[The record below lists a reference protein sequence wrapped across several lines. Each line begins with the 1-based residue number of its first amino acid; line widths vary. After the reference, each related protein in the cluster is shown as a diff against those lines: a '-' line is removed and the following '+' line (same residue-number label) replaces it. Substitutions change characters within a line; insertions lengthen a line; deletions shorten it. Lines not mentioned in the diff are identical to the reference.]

1 MADSADDRAHLL
13 AVLNARGQ
21 DFLAAFEDSAVSALK
36 RKADV
41 LGDSEDEDGAG
52 NEDEDEE
59 EEYEEWGGIDA
70 DGAESDEGV
79 PSLL

>member
-13 AVLNARGQ
+13 ALLNARGQ
-21 DFLAAFEDSAVSALK
+21 DFLAGFDDSAVSALK

-41 LGDSEDEDGAG
+41 LGDSENEDGASD
-52 NEDEDEE
+52 EEEDEE
-59 EEYEEWGGIDA
+59 EEYEEWGGIDV
-70 DGAESDEGV
+70 DGVESDEGM